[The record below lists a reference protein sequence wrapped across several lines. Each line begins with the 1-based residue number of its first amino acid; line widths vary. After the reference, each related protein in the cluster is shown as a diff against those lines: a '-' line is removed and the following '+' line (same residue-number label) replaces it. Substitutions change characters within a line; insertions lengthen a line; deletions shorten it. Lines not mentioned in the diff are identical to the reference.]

1 MINRRS
7 FMMGVGVG
15 IMIGALLL
23 QLFQIGESGRR
34 SLDDFDRRIEEG
46 SGPSPSSAAGEESAG
61 QAGEP
66 TAPAAA
72 PGDSTPE
79 AAEDEAGAD
88 GEPAPAWTETPDDA
102 EPTPSPDGGASAG
115 EARELVVRIEP
126 GTSLGKSAELLA
138 ERGIIDSASAFV
150 TEMKRS
156 NKRVRAGYFLFR
168 EGIGVEEAVKIVTG
182 QPLNPEEAATLQAE
196 LEPDNAGE

>member
-1 MINRRS
+1 VINRRS

-15 IMIGALLL
+15 IIIGAMLL

-34 SLDDFDRRIEEG
+34 SLEDFDRLIEEE
-46 SGPSPSSAAGEESAG
+46 SGPSPSSAGGEESAG

-66 TAPAAA
+66 PAPTAASDEAA
-72 PGDSTPE
+72 PKAGG
-79 AAEDEAGAD
+79 AEAGAD
-88 GEPAPAWTETPDDA
+88 GESAPARTASPDDA
-102 EPTPSPDGGASAG
+102 EPSPDDAASAG
-115 EARELVVRIEP
+115 VARELVVRIEP
-126 GTSLGKSAELLA
+126 GTSLAKSAELLA
-138 ERGIIDSASAFV
+138 ERGIIASASAFV

-182 QPLNPEEAATLQAE
+182 QPLNPDEAKALQAE